1 MEDLTPL
8 PLHTITNE
16 LVPSFTEPRHRTPAN
31 QHKILEAGKAKKI
44 ISISESFYFYF
55 YEWFIY
61 FHLQFIQY
69 DKMHVKI

>member
-1 MEDLTPL
+1 MEHLTPS
-8 PLHTITNE
+8 PYIPYYE
-16 LVPSFTEPRHRTPAN
+16 RAGSSFTEPRHRTPAN

-55 YEWFIY
+55 YEWLIY
-61 FHLQFIQY
+61 FQLQFIQY